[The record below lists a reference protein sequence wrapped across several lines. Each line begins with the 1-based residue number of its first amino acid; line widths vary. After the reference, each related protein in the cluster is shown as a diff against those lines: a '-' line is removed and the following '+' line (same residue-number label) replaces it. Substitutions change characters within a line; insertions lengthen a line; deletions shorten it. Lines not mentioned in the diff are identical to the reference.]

1 MSRFESSGLF
11 GPHQAGGSS
20 RPLSEVPQEFLKAPV
35 EENPRTIEN
44 RGEPLEIFGE
54 LFISSSRLVIFVI
67 SNCPVALI
75 ERSLGCEMA
84 GVAAG
89 LCCAT
94 AIYSGAARSHF
105 LRPPDCARTGYNRLH
120 GLRSVHMTNTDRR
133 WPHNPTTSSLQCG
146 QVLNTNSTA
155 QGGGG
160 SFKNRKPIG
169 EIGCCESRMAERI
182 HWWTKRWLECRI
194 IHLSIYL
201 SIHPSI
207 YPSFL
212 STDLSACQPIHL
224 SLFSSICLALYLSMQ
239 PSIHHPISV
248 YAIFLVY
255 VSKVFSCHEKLMP
268 GHTKCCTCHA
278 KTS

>member
-1 MSRFESSGLF
+1 MKQHHRRPCAFLPALNIINNKSHVPIWELWIVWSSPGRRVEPAAQRSSSGV
-11 GPHQAGGSS
+11 
-20 RPLSEVPQEFLKAPV
+20 SESPS
-35 EENPRTIEN
+35 
-44 RGEPLEIFGE
+44 RGEPENHREPWRTSGDLRRTVHQFIKTCHICHLQLPCCPHRAFFGMWNGWSGSWTLMLCYSNLQRSRQE
-54 LFISSSRLVIFVI
+54 SLSSTSRL
-67 SNCPVALI
+67 CQ
-75 ERSLGCEMA
+75 
-84 GVAAG
+84 
-89 LCCAT
+89 
-94 AIYSGAARSHF
+94 
-105 LRPPDCARTGYNRLH
+105 DRLH

-146 QVLNTNSTA
+146 EVLNTNSTA

-182 HWWTKRWLECRI
+182 HWWTKRWFECRI

-224 SLFSSICLALYLSMQ
+224 SLSLSLASLSL
-239 PSIHHPISV
+239 SFHLS
-248 YAIFLVY
+248 A
-255 VSKVFSCHEKLMP
+255 
-268 GHTKCCTCHA
+268 
-278 KTS
+278 